1 MRKAYNNT
9 KKKNREKN
17 ILMYAEDV
25 KVHASWVW
33 DAFLTYLLLYETRKL
48 RSLNLG

>member
-1 MRKAYNNT
+1 
-9 KKKNREKN
+9 
-17 ILMYAEDV
+17 MYAEDV

-48 RSLNLG
+48 RNLNLG